1 MLVLRYF
8 GYVGGALLAV
18 LLVCAAMLPKPPPSD
33 STVASA
39 AAEGPII
46 RIHSERKWP
55 ERIVL
60 DTNAPMTAS
69 PVRVAE
75 GPLAQPLPPEP
86 AAKARTGEALAQL
99 PPEQP
104 KRVAQLRKP
113 DAKVVPRRRIARAR
127 YAPSRYP
134 YPYAYAYAPSYN
146 GYGRPPRTMQV
157 AQQHFGFFW

>member
-33 STVASA
+33 GTVASA
-39 AAEGPII
+39 APEGPVI

-60 DTNAPMTAS
+60 DTNAPMPAP
-69 PVRVAE
+69 PVRVAV
-75 GPLAQPLPPEP
+75 GPLAQPGPAEP
-86 AAKARTGEALAQL
+86 AAKAGTGETLAQL

-104 KRVAQLRKP
+104 PKRVAQLGKP
-113 DAKVVPRRRIARAR
+113 EPKVAPRRRIARAR
-127 YAPSRYP
+127 FAPSRYA
-134 YPYAYAYAPSYN
+134 YAYAYAPSYY
-146 GYGRPPRTMQV
+146 GYGRPRTMRV
-157 AQQHFGFFW
+157 AQQPHFGFFW

>member
-18 LLVCAAMLPKPPPSD
+18 LLVCAAMLPKPPPID

-39 AAEGPII
+39 APEGPTI

-60 DTNAPMTAS
+60 DTNAPMPAP

-75 GPLAQPLPPEP
+75 GPLAPVPPEP
-86 AAKARTGEALAQL
+86 AAKAGTTEALAQL
-99 PPEQP
+99 PPE
-104 KRVAQLRKP
+104 RVAQLRKP
-113 DAKVVPRRRIARAR
+113 ETKVPRRRIARAR
-127 YAPSRYP
+127 FAPSRYA
-134 YPYAYAYAPSYN
+134 YAYAYAPSYY
-146 GYGRPPRTMQV
+146 GYGRRTMQV
-157 AQQHFGFFW
+157 AQQPHFGFFW

>member
-8 GYVGGALLAV
+8 GYVGGALLAL
-18 LLVCAAMLPKPPPSD
+18 LLVCAAMLPKPPASD
-33 STVASA
+33 TSVASA

-60 DTNAPMTAS
+60 DTNAPMPAP
-69 PVRVAE
+69 PVRVA
-75 GPLAQPLPPEP
+75 AQPAPALAPVPAEA
-86 AAKARTGEALAQL
+86 AAKARTSEALAQL
-99 PPEQP
+99 RPEQPP

-113 DAKVVPRRRIARAR
+113 EPRVVPRRRIARAR
-127 YAPSRYP
+127 FAPS
-134 YPYAYAYAPSYN
+134 PYAYAYAPSYY
-146 GYGRPPRTMQV
+146 GYGRSPRTMQV